1 MIDNN
6 FWRSIFK
13 GFAQYQNINAV
24 DCSWDSH
31 EVEKC
36 VQKYKRQC
44 VKLTTDMQLFTFIPE
59 NNLCYS
65 KAKYLYSARR
75 EKPKIN

>member
-31 EVEKC
+31 EVEKMRAKI
-36 VQKYKRQC
+36 Q
-44 VKLTTDMQLFTFIPE
+44 TTM
-59 NNLCYS
+59 C
-65 KAKYLYSARR
+65 
-75 EKPKIN
+75 